1 MWVQM
6 RAVCMLLFMLGVVQD
21 SSVSMQVGNDRCTG
35 RREPA
40 WAAAS
45 WVKERRSAACGR
57 GELASTGGAPN
68 RDSEGAKGAGGGGV
82 AASKGE

>member
-1 MWVQM
+1 MRVQM
-6 RAVCMLLFMLGVVQD
+6 RAVCDVVVYVGLRVVQD
-21 SSVSMQVGNDRCTG
+21 SSVSTGNDRCTG

-45 WVKERRSAACGR
+45 WVKERRSAAFGR
-57 GELASTGGAPN
+57 GELASTDGAPN
-68 RDSEGAKGAGGGGV
+68 RDSESAKGAGVVG